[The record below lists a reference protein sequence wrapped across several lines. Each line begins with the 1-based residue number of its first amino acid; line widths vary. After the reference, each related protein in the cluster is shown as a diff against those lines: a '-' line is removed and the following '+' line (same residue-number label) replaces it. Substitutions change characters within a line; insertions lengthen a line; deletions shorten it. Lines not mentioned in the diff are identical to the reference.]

1 MITLYDTAC
10 GSKNLGDQIIMDA
23 VTHELGGILP
33 NEMMM
38 NYPTHYPMSREA
50 KRLAWSNELSFI
62 GGTNLLKGHWRT
74 KAKDNQW
81 ACSLLDSW
89 AMSPA
94 ILMGVGWHSYGDKIT
109 NKAKIFYRNA
119 LSSEYIHSCRDNYS
133 ADKIKSVGFDNVIN
147 TGCPT
152 TWCLSTERLSKLSKQ
167 KSESVVFTLTDY
179 RQDACSDTD
188 LINQLLSSYKK
199 VYFWPQGN
207 KDKDYYLSLLP
218 SVKGNKDS
226 VKILPMNL
234 NAFNSVLKDGN
245 IDYIGTRLHAG
256 VRALQLDIRAL
267 IISVDNRA
275 KEMGSDFGL
284 PVAPRG
290 SSNYIVD
297 LLLKTEPADLQLPHN
312 AIRVWKEQFES
323 LDNA

>member
-10 GSKNLGDQIIMDA
+10 GSRNLGDQIIMDA
-23 VTHELGGILP
+23 VVNELGSILP

-38 NYPTHYPMSREA
+38 NYPTHYPMSKEA
-50 KRLAWSNELSFI
+50 KRLAWSNELSFV

-94 ILMGVGWHSYGDKIT
+94 ILMGVGWHSYSDKIT
-109 NKAKIFYRNA
+109 TKAKAFYRNA
-119 LSSEYIHSCRDNYS
+119 LSSEYMHACRDNYS
-133 ADKIKSVGFDNVIN
+133 TNKLKSVGFENVIN

-152 TWCLSTERLSKLSKQ
+152 TWALSAERLAKLSKT

-179 RQDACSDTD
+179 RQDESSDTD
-188 LINQLLSSYKK
+188 LINQLVSAYNK
-199 VYFWPQGN
+199 VYFWPQGH
-207 KDKDYYLSLLP
+207 KDRDYFMSLLP
-218 SVKGNKDS
+218 AIKGMKE
-226 VKILPMNL
+226 KIQILPMNL
-234 NAFNSVLKDGN
+234 NAFNAILKTRN

-256 VRALQLDIRAL
+256 VRALQLDKRAL

-284 PVAPRG
+284 PVIPRVNSG
-290 SSNYIVD
+290 DIVE
-297 LLLKTEPADLQLPHN
+297 LLLKTDPANLQLPDKE
-312 AIRVWKEQFES
+312 ISLWKEQFQS
-323 LDNA
+323 LN